1 MFSRRNV
8 LQGGAAAALSPLFAA
23 GARAL
28 DYPARTVRVILPVAA
43 GGTSDVLTRLTAH
56 LLQERLGQTFLIE
69 NRPGA
74 GGNLAADAVHR
85 APADGYSLLSI
96 SKGNVLANLLYD
108 RLEFDFLRDFTPVA
122 GIANGNLMMLMHPS
136 VPARTLPEFLA
147 YAKANPTKINYS
159 TPGNGS
165 DPHLSAELL
174 KMMTGIQMTHVPY
187 RGGAMALTDLIAGNV
202 QVMFSNLPVGEY
214 IKTGKLIALG
224 ITSDERNKEFPEIA
238 PISQTAPG
246 YEVGIWYAYVVR
258 KDTPRDIIQAL
269 NGAMDVVL
277 RDPGVIAGIG
287 IANATPLSLSVGD
300 LEKLFL
306 AEHEKWNKVIKTANI
321 KPD

>member
-8 LQGGAAAALSPLFAA
+8 LHGAAAAALSPLLPAA
-23 GARAL
+23 AQAL
-28 DYPARTVRVILPVAA
+28 DYPARTVRVLAPVAA
-43 GGTSDVLTRLTAH
+43 GGTSDILTRLTARV
-56 LLQERLGQTFLIE
+56 LQERLGQTFLIE

-74 GGNLAADAVHR
+74 GGNLAAEVIHR

-96 SKGNVLANLLYD
+96 PKGNVLANLLYD
-108 RLEFDFLRDFTPVA
+108 KLEFDFLRDFTPVA
-122 GIANGNLMMLMHPS
+122 GIASGNLMMLMHPS
-136 VPARTLPEFLA
+136 VPARSLPEFLA

-174 KMMTGIQMTHVPY
+174 KMMAGIQMTHVPY
-187 RGGAMALTDLIAGNV
+187 RGGALAMTDLIAGNV

-214 IKTGKLIALG
+214 LKTGKLIALG

-238 PISQTAPG
+238 PISRTVPG
-246 YEVGIWYAYVVR
+246 YEVGIWYAYVAR
-258 KDTPRDIIQAL
+258 RSTPPEIVQAL
-269 NGAMDVVL
+269 NSAMDVVL

-287 IANATPLSLSVGD
+287 VASATPLSLSVAN

-306 AEHEKWNKVIKTANI
+306 AEHDKWSKVIKAANI

>member
-8 LQGGAAAALSPLFAA
+8 LNGAAAAALSPLLPAA
-23 GARAL
+23 VQAL
-28 DYPARTVRVILPVAA
+28 DYPARTVRVMVPVAA
-43 GGTSDVLTRLTAH
+43 GGTSDILTRLTARV
-56 LLQERLGQTFLIE
+56 LQERLGQTFLIE

-74 GGNLAADAVHR
+74 GGNLAAEVIHR

-96 SKGNVLANLLYD
+96 PKGNVLANLLYD
-108 RLEFDFLRDFTPVA
+108 KLEFDFLRDFTPVA
-122 GIANGNLMMLMHPS
+122 GIASGNLMMLMHPS
-136 VPARTLPEFLA
+136 VPARSLPEFLA

-174 KMMTGIQMTHVPY
+174 KMMAGIQMTHVPY
-187 RGGAMALTDLIAGNV
+187 RGGALALTDLIAGNV

-214 IKTGKLIALG
+214 LKTGKLIALG

-238 PISQTAPG
+238 PISQTVPG
-246 YEVGIWYAYVVR
+246 YEVGIWYAYVAR
-258 KDTPRDIIQAL
+258 RSTPPEIVQAL
-269 NGAMDVVL
+269 NSAMDVVL

-287 IANATPLSLSVGD
+287 VASATPLSLSVAN

-306 AEHEKWNKVIKTANI
+306 AEHDKWSKVIKAANI

>member
-1 MFSRRNV
+1 MISRRHV
-8 LQGGAAAALSPLFAA
+8 LHGAAAAALSPVLPA
-23 GARAL
+23 GAQAPA
-28 DYPARTVRVILPVAA
+28 YPSRTVRVLVPVAA
-43 GGTSDVLTRLTAH
+43 GGTSDILTRLTARV
-56 LLQERLGQTFLIE
+56 LQERLGQTFLIE

-74 GGNLAADAVHR
+74 GGNLAAEVIHR

-96 SKGNVLANLLYD
+96 PKGNVLANLLYEK
-108 RLEFDFLRDFTPVA
+108 LEFDFLRDFTPVA
-122 GIANGNLMMLMHPS
+122 GIASGNLMMLMHPS

-174 KMMTGIQMTHVPY
+174 KMMAGIQMTHVPY
-187 RGGAMALTDLIAGNV
+187 RGGALAMTDLIAGNV

-214 IKTGKLIALG
+214 LKTGKLIALG
-224 ITSDERNKEFPEIA
+224 VTSDERNKEFPEIA
-238 PISQTAPG
+238 PISQTVPG
-246 YEVGIWYAYVVR
+246 YEVGIWYAYVAR
-258 KDTPRDIIQAL
+258 RDTPREIVQAL
-269 NGAMDVVL
+269 NSAMDVVL
-277 RDPGVIAGIG
+277 TDPGVKAGIG
-287 IANATPLSLSVGD
+287 VASATPLSLSVAN

-306 AEHEKWNKVIKTANI
+306 AEHDKWSKVIKAANI

>member
-1 MFSRRNV
+1 MFSRRKV
-8 LQGGAAAALSPLFAA
+8 IQGAMAAALSPLCSA

-28 DYPARTVRVILPVAA
+28 DYPSRMVRVILPVAA

-69 NRPGA
+69 NRPGG
-74 GGNLAADAVHR
+74 GGNVAADVVFR

-108 RLEFDFLRDFTPVA
+108 KLDFDFLRDFTPVA

-165 DPHLSAELL
+165 DPHLSSELL

-224 ITSDERNKEFPEIA
+224 ITSDERNKEFPEIP
-238 PISQTAPG
+238 PISQTVPG
-246 YEVGIWYAYVVR
+246 YEVGICYA
-258 KDTPRDIIQAL
+258 
-269 NGAMDVVL
+269 
-277 RDPGVIAGIG
+277 
-287 IANATPLSLSVGD
+287 
-300 LEKLFL
+300 
-306 AEHEKWNKVIKTANI
+306 
-321 KPD
+321 

>member
-1 MFSRRNV
+1 MFSRRTV
-8 LQGGAAAALSPLFAA
+8 LHGAAASALFPLLPT
-23 GARAL
+23 GAQAL
-28 DYPARTVRVILPVAA
+28 DYPTRTVRVIVPVAA
-43 GGTSDVLTRLTAH
+43 GGTSDILTRLTARV
-56 LLQERLGQTFLIE
+56 LQERLGQTVLIE

-74 GGNLAADAVHR
+74 GGNLAAEVVHR

-96 SKGNVLANLLYD
+96 PKGNVLANLLYD
-108 RLEFDFLRDFTPVA
+108 KLEFDFLRDFTPVA
-122 GIANGNLMMLMHPS
+122 GIASGNLMMLMHPS

-174 KMMTGIQMTHVPY
+174 KMMAGIQMTHVPY
-187 RGGAMALTDLIAGNV
+187 RGGALAMTDLIAGNV

-214 IKTGKLIALG
+214 LKTGKLIALG
-224 ITSDERNKEFPEIA
+224 ITSDERNKEFPEIK
-238 PISQTAPG
+238 PISQTVPG
-246 YEVGIWYAYVVR
+246 YEVGIWYAYVAR
-258 KDTPRDIIQAL
+258 RSTPPEIVQAL
-269 NGAMDVVL
+269 NSAMDVAL

-287 IANATPLSLSVGD
+287 VASATPLSLPVAD

-306 AEHEKWNKVIKTANI
+306 AEHDKWSKVIKAANI